1 MWCNSSQGVIM
12 MRSAILALALLGGA
26 AHAADRG
33 ITPTEIRI
41 GASAAL
47 SGPLGPQ
54 TQDYNAGA
62 RLYFDAVNA
71 AGGVSGRKIVYTTLD
86 DGFDVKRAVDNTR
99 KLIDESTFLIFN
111 NTGTPHTAAIL
122 PLLQQSQTVLFGPV
136 TGASAF
142 RGRFNRLVFHVRAS
156 YATEV
161 RHILAQLK
169 EAGLTRVAIFYQD
182 DPFGRTLLEELREA
196 GQVEKVSFIAEIKV
210 DAQQPDFDAA
220 AREALKAEPQA
231 IILGTGGTTFT
242 NFVKAVR
249 QAGARPAFYG
259 FSVAS
264 LDVINRE
271 LKQGAHGIV
280 LGQIMPSLRDSASP
294 LVAEYLKLARERPGD
309 AAPSAFQFEGFV
321 NAKVLVEGLRRAGR
335 NPTTES
341 FVKGLESAG
350 EIAYGRFA
358 VRYSRDS
365 HNGSTYVE
373 LGIIDDHG
381 QLRN

>member
-1 MWCNSSQGVIM
+1 MLL
-12 MRSAILALALLGGA
+12 RSALLALAFA
-26 AHAADRG
+26 ASAVFAADRG
-33 ITPTEIRI
+33 VTPTEIRI
-41 GASAAL
+41 GASAVL

-54 TQDYNAGA
+54 TKDYNAGA
-62 RLYFDAVNA
+62 RLYFDAINA
-71 AGGVSGRKIVYTTLD
+71 AGGVYGRKIVYTTLD
-86 DGFDVKRAVDNTR
+86 DGFDVKQAVENTR
-99 KLIDESTFLIFN
+99 KLIDDSTFLIFN

-122 PLLQQSQTVLFGPV
+122 PLLQQTQTVLFGPV
-136 TGASAF
+136 TGASSL

-161 RHILAQLK
+161 RHILSQLK

-182 DPFGRTLLEELREA
+182 DAFRKTLLEELREA
-196 GQVEKVSFIAEIKV
+196 GQAENVAFIAEIKV
-210 DAQQPDFDAA
+210 DSKQPDFAA
-220 AREALKAEPQA
+220 AAQEAVKAEPQA

-249 QAGARPAFYG
+249 QAGARPGFYG

-264 LDVINRE
+264 LDTINRE
-271 LKQGAHGIV
+271 LKSDAHGIV
-280 LGQIMPSLRDSASP
+280 LGQIMPSLRDSSSP

-309 AAPSAFQFEGFV
+309 GPPSAFQFEGFV

-335 NPTTES
+335 SPTTES
-341 FVKGLESAG
+341 FIKGLENAG
-350 EIAYGRFA
+350 EIAWGRFA
-358 VRYSRDS
+358 VRYSRES
-365 HNGSTYVE
+365 HNGSAYVE